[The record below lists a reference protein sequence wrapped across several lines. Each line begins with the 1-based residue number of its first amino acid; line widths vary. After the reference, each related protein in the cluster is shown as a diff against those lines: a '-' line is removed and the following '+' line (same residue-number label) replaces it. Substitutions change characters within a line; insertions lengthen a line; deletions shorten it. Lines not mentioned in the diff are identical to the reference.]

1 MKKRLI
7 FVSSLVVLM
16 GLVSCQGD
24 TGETSSSVND
34 SLVSSSIPNSSS
46 NPSGVMSQLPV
57 QEIKEYLKANSD
69 LPSYEATE
77 YDVLFAVKN
86 NIKYVKVESPKSET
100 ASEAAYR
107 SILEAAGYV
116 YSDDSGTPYYLD
128 QIGGDY
134 AVELK
139 EIEAK
144 FTVTV
149 YNLEQ
154 YTNGG
159 SSVEGT
165 SNVFPQEELKAYLS
179 TSANLPEYVSD
190 MYGYEGS
197 YDNSLGDPIPVFSIY
212 SNKTESV
219 SASAYNEIM
228 TRANYKVDYDKTQD
242 AYTAVSEKDN
252 YCVIFYDSPTA
263 YGQEILVSL
272 VYNLEQ
278 LSAALQ
284 GGGSSVNT
292 STTFPQDFVK
302 ETLGTKSN
310 VPEYV
315 ANEYQYA
322 STVSGGLTV
331 AMIASL
337 KSETACVD
345 AYKPILEAAQYTVNY
360 NAEMDTYIGVNSE
373 YVIFFYETAQ
383 TNGTI
388 GFFLEIVSYS
398 DFMNQGSTSGTSD
411 TFPSAVAQQALGVDE
426 AIIAFEAPSYNY
438 EHVTDPTNECFYIES
453 LKSET
458 ACNTAYKKVL
468 EDAGYTVTEKTDTDG
483 TIIFHATK
491 DGSNLEYF
499 FYEVK
504 DANNTEYF
512 CVQIYA
518 RDKAYTSTIFP
529 QSEIQNYF
537 PCSETF
543 PEFSASKY
551 TYMLTVDDQGY
562 KMVAV
567 AAEVSTDACN
577 TAYKKV
583 LEDLGFVVKEKTDA
597 NNSTFYVAESENSRY
612 QIIFFENQVEGK
624 NYFFVQGYCLAI
636 NI

>member
-116 YSDDSGTPYYLD
+116 YSDDLGTPYYLD
-128 QIGGDY
+128 QISGDY

-139 EIEAK
+139 EIDSK

-149 YNLEQ
+149 YNLDQ
-154 YTNGG
+154 YINGG

-228 TRANYKVDYDKTQD
+228 KRANYVVEYDNTEQI
-242 AYTAVSEKDN
+242 YSAVSEKDN
-252 YCVIFYDSPTA
+252 YFVLFYDSPTA

-272 VYNLEQ
+272 VYNLEL

-411 TFPSAVAQQALGVDE
+411 TFPSAVAQQALGTDE
-426 AIIAFEAPSYNY
+426 AIVAFEAPSYNY
-438 EHVTDPTNECFYIES
+438 EHVTDPANECFYIES
-453 LKSET
+453 VKSET

-468 EDAGYTVTEKTDTDG
+468 EDAGYTVEESADQDG
-483 TIIFHATK
+483 ALFHATK

-512 CVQIYA
+512 CVQIYV

-537 PCSETF
+537 PCSEAF
-543 PEFSASKY
+543 PEFAAANY
-551 TYMLTVDDQGY
+551 TYMLTVDSQGY
-562 KMVAV
+562 KMVVV
-567 AAEVSTDACN
+567 AAAVSTDACN
-577 TAYKKV
+577 TAYQTL
-583 LEDLGFVVKEKTDA
+583 LEGLGFTVKAQTDA
-597 NNSTFYVAESENSRY
+597 NNAVFYVAESTTSRY
-612 QIIFFENQVEGK
+612 QIVFFEEQG
-624 NYFFVQGYCLAI
+624 YFFVQGYCLAA
-636 NI
+636 